1 MALFYGLLIASMVL
15 LGGSAV
21 YALFW
26 AAGEGQFTN
35 MEEGSRIIFDK
46 GEPEGEITDVFPGT
60 DAKKEIARKQARRLS
75 IAGAQKS

>member
-26 AAGEGQFTN
+26 AAEDGQFN
-35 MEEGSRIIFDK
+35 HMEEGSKMIFDE
-46 GEPEGEITDVFPGT
+46 GEPEGKITDVFPGV
-60 DAKKEIARKQARRLS
+60 DVPREIARKQARRLS
-75 IAGAQKS
+75 AAGAQKS